1 MTEYTATERNIAI
14 GTFLGAYALLLVII
28 RPFDLAK
35 TMVSRAFT
43 AVAAAAAAAIID
55 PRWVA
60 GQPVCR
66 LVRRS

>member
-43 AVAAAAAAAIID
+43 AVAAAAAIID
-55 PRWVA
+55 PRWLA